1 MRLADDKSDKFWRI
15 ETLGSDFM
23 INWGKTG
30 TSGRYGLREFPD
42 EQTCLAQAS
51 ELVDIKTQKGYT
63 DLHGFDPMGQ
73 YYYDDD
79 SMGLHPLTSH
89 PTFRAYFTEPF
100 YYSSIAEAAPF
111 GSDEGIDAL
120 WELSDLL
127 RRRPHAELGDF
138 PQQLL
143 HRLYHLP
150 FHPPHGET
158 IEELQRQSEAEIAGK
173 PALRQLQRTDQ
184 VIIASALA
192 QVKITGRLHPNLYR
206 LALLAIERLGR
217 IAVARATT
225 PGLMTS
231 ETLAKIT
238 RDLKHY
244 WTAQSGVM
252 PR

>member
-1 MRLADDKSDKFWRI
+1 MIRVMRLADDKSDKFWRI
-15 ETLGSDFM
+15 ETLGPDFM

-63 DLHGFDPMGQ
+63 DLHDFDPMSQ

-79 SMGLHPLTSH
+79 SIGLHPLTSH
-89 PTFRAYFTEPF
+89 PTFREYFTEPF
-100 YYSSIAEAAPF
+100 YYSSIADAAPF

-143 HRLYHLP
+143 HRLYNLP

-158 IEELQRQSEAEIAGK
+158 IEELEGLKEAEIAGK
-173 PALRQLQRTDQ
+173 SALRQLQRTDQ
-184 VIIASALA
+184 VIIAAALA
-192 QVKITGRLHPNLYR
+192 QIKITGQLHPSLYR

-217 IAVARATT
+217 IAIARAGTLVT
-225 PGLMTS
+225 MTS
-231 ETLAKIT
+231 ETLASIA
-238 RDLKHY
+238 RDLKRY
-244 WTAQSGVM
+244 WAAQ
-252 PR
+252 R